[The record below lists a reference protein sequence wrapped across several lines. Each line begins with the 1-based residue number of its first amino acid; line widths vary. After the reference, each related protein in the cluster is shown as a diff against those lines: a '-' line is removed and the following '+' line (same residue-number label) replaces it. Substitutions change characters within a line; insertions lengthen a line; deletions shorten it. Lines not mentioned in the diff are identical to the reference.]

1 MITVAELGNLIS
13 KRLKEADI
21 YGKLTSNEI
30 EIVWGDLCL
39 LNVKVCQND
48 WGMIFNWI
56 FTDKMVPA
64 IHGESFKSWLEFSSS
79 DTSYMVLSEDNGQK
93 DYAQKVYDV
102 SDVAVSDDGDRT
114 IVIEM
119 IENSRAYYLDK

>member
-1 MITVAELGNLIS
+1 MITVAELGNLIT
-13 KRLKEADI
+13 KRLKEAGI
-21 YGKLTSNEI
+21 YDKLTSNEI
-30 EIVWGDLCL
+30 EIVWGNFCL

-79 DTSYMVLSEDNGQK
+79 DPSGMVLSEDNG
-93 DYAQKVYDV
+93 QKVYDV